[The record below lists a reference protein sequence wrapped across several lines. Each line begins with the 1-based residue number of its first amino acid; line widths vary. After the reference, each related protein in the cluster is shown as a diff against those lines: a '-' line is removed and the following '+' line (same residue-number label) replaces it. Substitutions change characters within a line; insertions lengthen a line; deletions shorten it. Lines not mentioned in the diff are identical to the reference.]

1 MAQKRVNKVLIGKD
15 IARTEDLQITD
26 PSTTS
31 TYIAEGEVVVLDK
44 DKNLL
49 STGDTITDTDTIY
62 IAVGTGDTYDYTE
75 PDGTLVE
82 DARKLDISGPI
93 KAYNIVSYKGLDADA
108 AATEQIATLDTSGIT
123 PVVGTEYVVRVIYK
137 DINEHP
143 GQFIQD
149 FRVVATTTA
158 IADLVDAFVTEINT
172 YGINKNDSRVT
183 ASNSTNDLVLTGKT
197 IPNSSADAID
207 EYQQVDFEVATYS
220 VDTDGVKTAGWAGT
234 GVGIAITY
242 GGVHPGNGNPK
253 LVRDREKQA
262 LPYEGVTNMTH
273 FPVIKPDMK
282 VDMST
287 WYDAIVIESNV
298 PYVSTSV
305 EYGETAP
312 HTVELYLPDGAAQ
325 TSTDPTAGHDSVTVA
340 LNTWMA
346 STGFGNISF
355 S

>member
-15 IARTEDLQITD
+15 IARTESLQITD
-26 PSTTS
+26 PSTTA
-31 TYIAEGEVVVLDK
+31 TYIADGEAVVLDK

-49 STGDTITDTDTIY
+49 ASGSTVSDTDTIY
-62 IAVGTGDTYDYTE
+62 IAVGTSETYDYTK

-82 DARKLDISGPI
+82 NARKLDISGPI
-93 KAYNIVSYKGLDADA
+93 KANNVVTYKGLDADSS
-108 AATEQIATLDTSGIT
+108 ATERQATIDIATATSFT
-123 PVVGTEYVVRVIYK
+123 PVVGTEYVIRVVYK

-149 FRVVATTTA
+149 FRVVADSA
-158 IADLVDAFVTEINT
+158 IPADLTSAFISK
-172 YGINKNDSRVT
+172 INKNKDSRV
-183 ASNSTNDLVLTGKT
+183 AAQNSADDLVLTGKV

-207 EYQQVDFEVATYS
+207 EYQQVDFDVALHEVTEGDWGNVFVTYN
-220 VDTDGVKTAGWAGT
+220 TNA
-234 GVGIAITY
+234 
-242 GGVHPGNGNPK
+242 HPGNGNPK

-262 LPYEGVTNMTH
+262 LAYEGITNITQ

-312 HTVELYLPDGAAQ
+312 QTVELYLPDGAAQ
-325 TSTDPTAGHDSVTVA
+325 TSTNPTAGHASVTTS

>member
-15 IARTEDLQITD
+15 IARTEELQITD
-26 PSTTS
+26 PSTTA
-31 TYIAEGEVVVLDK
+31 TYIADGEVIVLDK

-62 IAVGTGDTYDYTE
+62 IAVGTSDTYDYTL

-82 DARKLDISGPI
+82 NAKKLDISGPI
-93 KAYNIVSYKGLDADA
+93 KANNVVSYKGLNADS
-108 AATEQIATLDTSGIT
+108 AATERQATIDIATATSFT
-123 PVVGTEYVVRVIYK
+123 PVVGTEYVIRIVYK

-149 FRVVATTTA
+149 FRAVAESATPG
-158 IADLVDAFVTEINT
+158 DLTDAFVSK
-172 YGINKNDSRVT
+172 INKNKDSRIS
-183 ASNSTNDLVLTGKT
+183 AENSTDDLVLTGKV

-207 EYQQVDFEVATYS
+207 EYQQVDFDVALHEVEEGDWDDVSVTY
-220 VDTDGVKTAGWAGT
+220 DTNA
-234 GVGIAITY
+234 
-242 GGVHPGNGNPK
+242 HPGNGNPK
-253 LVRDREKQA
+253 LVRDREKHA
-262 LPYEGVTNMTH
+262 LAYEGVTNMTQ

-305 EYGETAP
+305 EYGETSP
-312 HTVELYLPDGAAQ
+312 QTVELYLPDGAAQ
-325 TSTDPTAGHDSVTVA
+325 TSTDPTLGHDAVTVA
-340 LNTWMA
+340 LNTWME